1 MSLPGAR
8 LLHQFEQFNIHPVAS
23 RVAGPLQVEFF
34 LYHGLAQFHDVFP
47 LEGEGAVLEI
57 YALGAVFFRQEFE
70 FLDHPRDAE
79 VPRLLSVNERG
90 IAESALIRAAPGCYS
105 NG

>member
-1 MSLPGAR
+1 MPAFFGVFYRLYYLIELDAFLYHVQRFLVRGLDAVIHHPAAR

-34 LYHGLAQFHDVFP
+34 PYHGLAQFHDVFP

-57 YALGAVFFRQEFE
+57 HALAPIFFRQ
-70 FLDHPRDAE
+70 
-79 VPRLLSVNERG
+79 
-90 IAESALIRAAPGCYS
+90 
-105 NG
+105 